1 MDQKRAEKYGIS
13 VERYYRILEWPNMT
27 KRHIEILYTKGWDFT
42 DTSRDLQ
49 LFAGIQTI
57 ELPIIAEH
65 ENEYEESV

>member
-27 KRHIEILYTKGWDFT
+27 KRQVEILYTKGWDFT

-49 LFAGIQTI
+49 LFDGIQTI